1 MFSLVQFFGLLTMVM
16 ATVFANFGNKSVCEP
31 LFSGSG
37 PKVFPDTP
45 EAFQAYTPFSD
56 AASSAVTPPGYV
68 QSYSNLLTTYDEPS
82 QFVHYMTMDSYDVDL
97 CAAECDNDAK
107 CNAFTIFF
115 ERQPAHAPHGIHC
128 PNPESTTYIKCD
140 LWSGTI
146 LPNIAI
152 NEGQTRE
159 DFHVVM
165 AGANAYVKD
174 VVTPDVPAGYAL
186 EAYALGAAI
195 EAPLDCNGED
205 TYMGMRYWQ
214 DGKFDAQRC
223 ITACEETNDASGR
236 QCHFVNTYMQRRNNV
251 PVVQHCAMF
260 SKYWPIEFATNVGQL
275 RGNDEIDISETDSY
289 GIRHIVDDFAACLPS
304 DKPTSVASST
314 LETKTRAKNVLA
326 TPSSSSSFDYPII
339 APETF
344 SDWDPVMETTTYTTP
359 TATAS
364 SFTTPIIAP
373 ETFSDWDPEY
383 ETATFDRRRLFS
395 HRRQLV
401 RPTGTEFITDVP
413 DFASAFSAI
422 PAIPTIH

>member
-1 MFSLVQFFGLLTMVM
+1 MFSLVQSLGLLALMV
-16 ATVFANFGNKSVCEP
+16 ATVFANFGNKLVCDP
-31 LFSGSG
+31 LVPGSG

-45 EAFQAYTPFSD
+45 EVFQAYNPFSD
-56 AASSAVTPPGYV
+56 AASSAVTPAGYV
-68 QSYSNLLTTYDEPS
+68 QAYSNLLTTYDEPS
-82 QFVHYMTMDSYDVDL
+82 QFVHYVTMDSYDVAR

-115 ERQPAHAPHGIHC
+115 ERQPANAPHGVHC
-128 PNPESTTYIKCD
+128 PNPESTTHIKCD

-146 LPNIAI
+146 LPSIAI

-174 VVTPDVPAGYAL
+174 VVTPDVPADYAL
-186 EAYALGAAI
+186 EKYALGAAI

-205 TYMGMRYWQ
+205 TYMGLAYWQ

-223 ITACEETNDASGR
+223 ITACGETNDASGR

-275 RGNDEIDISETDSY
+275 RDNDEIDISETDSY
-289 GIRHIVDDFAACLPS
+289 GIRHIVDDFAACLPI
-304 DKPTSVASST
+304 DKSASVAAST
-314 LETKTRAKNVLA
+314 LATLTRAKNVLA
-326 TPSSSSSFDYPII
+326 TPSSSPSFDYPKI

-344 SDWDPVMETTTYTTP
+344 SDWDPVKETTTYITP
-359 TATAS
+359 TASAS
-364 SFTTPIIAP
+364 SFSSFNTPIIAE
-373 ETFSDWDPEY
+373 ETFFDWDPEH
-383 ETATFDRRRLFS
+383 ETATFNRRWLFS
-395 HRRQLV
+395 HRHQLL
-401 RPTGTEFITDVP
+401 RPTSAAMMTDVP
-413 DFASAFSAI
+413 DFAEAFSAI
-422 PAIPTIH
+422 Q